1 MMEFIAVSRDIIA
14 EYMSNKAD
22 RKEHKVKKK
31 NIAAPGPGKY
41 LNRADREALQRQRR
55 SSAIKR
61 IRRKMTVTVLLLWDG
76 LLLYM
81 IVRCLID
88 GVYGAVFMAVVS
100 VTLGYH
106 MK

>member
-1 MMEFIAVSRDIIA
+1 M
-14 EYMSNKAD
+14 
-22 RKEHKVKKK
+22 KKK
-31 NIAAPGPGKY
+31 NKGNPCPGKY
-41 LNRADREALQRQRR
+41 LNRADREAMQRQRR
-55 SSAIKR
+55 CIAAKR
-61 IRRKMTVTVLLLWDG
+61 VRKHITVTVLLLWDG

-88 GVYGAVFMAVVS
+88 GVYGAVFMAVIS